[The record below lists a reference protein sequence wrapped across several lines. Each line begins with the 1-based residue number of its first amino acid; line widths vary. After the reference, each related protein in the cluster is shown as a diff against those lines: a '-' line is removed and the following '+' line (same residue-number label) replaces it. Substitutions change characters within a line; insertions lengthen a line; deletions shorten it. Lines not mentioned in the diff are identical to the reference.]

1 MALVVMHG
9 LPFVASSAESRTV
22 SAMQMFT
29 PLMHRGGMVPGD
41 ADADAGGGGGGG
53 GATGD
58 STADQ
63 SEASKLVQ
71 LRNMAKAH
79 KVALHWVCELVW

>member
-9 LPFVASSAESRTV
+9 LPFVAASSEESRTV

-29 PLMHRGGMVPGD
+29 PLMHRGGVVAGDGGGD
-41 ADADAGGGGGGG
+41 AAGGGGSSGG

-79 KVALHWVCELVW
+79 KVA

>member
-1 MALVVMHG
+1 MHG
-9 LPFVASSAESRTV
+9 LPFVASSEESRTV